1 MWRQL
6 LRIWSSPRI
15 VLRRVLALDDT
26 PHAVALGATI
36 GMLFGLTPTV
46 GLQTVEVIL
55 FALFTRRLFY
65 FNRAA
70 ALTVIYISNPLTVA
84 PIYYGL
90 YWVGS
95 WFVPGQ
101 ATLQQFQ
108 EILTFEGFAGWW
120 QALTNLATDV
130 GLPLLVGTLVI
141 APLGAVLTYP
151 VTRALLQWYRGKR
164 PPSDRPSG
172 SSQAAPVRR
181 PVEETTAE
189 EPDSESTRTTVDP
202 PHTRIQRPS
211 PMAPAPHSTLEMPAS
226 S

>member
-6 LRIWSSPRI
+6 LRLWSSPRI

-46 GLQTVEVIL
+46 GLQTVEVVL
-55 FALFTRRLFY
+55 FALITRRLFY

-70 ALTVIYISNPLTVA
+70 ALTVIYVSNPLTVA

-95 WFVPGQ
+95 LFVPGQ

-108 EILTFEGFAGWW
+108 EILTFEGFDGWW
-120 QALTNLATDV
+120 QALTDLATDV
-130 GLPLLVGTLVI
+130 GMPLLVGTLVV
-141 APLGAVLTYP
+141 APIGAVLTYP
-151 VTRALLQWYRGKR
+151 VTRALIQWYRGKR
-164 PPSDRPSG
+164 PPGNRPS
-172 SSQAAPVRR
+172 AT
-181 PVEETTAE
+181 EEPTAE
-189 EPDSESTRTTVDP
+189 TAGGDSDHPIVNP
-202 PHTRIQRPS
+202 PHTAIQRPG
-211 PMAPAPHSTLEMPAS
+211 PVTPAPCSALQLPAS
-226 S
+226 G